1 MQFPRLSIQSQS
13 SLLGMKTQLAS
24 QQIQQPK
31 ADMQIQQP
39 KADLSIKTRPGK
51 LSIDQSK
58 AWADMGKFGALEA
71 TKKAANQGKKAV
83 MEAISQKASE
93 GNQLMK
99 IENGGNV
106 IASLSKQQTMA
117 DVKPAALDW
126 IPSHFSVKTNY
137 TPADVNISAQARQPV
152 IQATPQKVVHEYQP
166 GNVYVYVRQPAD
178 LQIKFEA

>member
-1 MQFPRLSIQSQS
+1 MQFPRLSIQSQPA
-13 SLLGMKTQLAS
+13 LLGMNTQPAS

-39 KADLSIKTRPGK
+39 RADVSITTKPGK

-58 AWADMGKFGALEA
+58 AWADMGKFASIEA
-71 TKKAANQGKKAV
+71 TKKAANQGKQAV
-83 MEAISQKASE
+83 MEAISQKANE

-137 TPADVNISAQARQPV
+137 TPAEVEVSAQARKPV
-152 IQATPQKVVHEYQP
+152 INTTPQKVVHEYQP
-166 GNVYVYVRQPAD
+166 GNLDIYVRQSAD
-178 LQIKFEA
+178 LQIEFQA